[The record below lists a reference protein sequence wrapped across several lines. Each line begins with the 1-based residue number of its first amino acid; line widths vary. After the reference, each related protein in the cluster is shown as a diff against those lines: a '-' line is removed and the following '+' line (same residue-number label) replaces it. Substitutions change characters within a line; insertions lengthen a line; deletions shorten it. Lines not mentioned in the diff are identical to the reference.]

1 MKLTVGIDCFQDL
14 ILAARGSP
22 VDRLL
27 AVVTVVV
34 VDGVTVVDCVA
45 DRDDPLSSAVW
56 VTRGDL
62 REVFAA

>member
-1 MKLTVGIDCFQDL
+1 VKVTVGIDCFQDL
-14 ILAARGSP
+14 TLAARGSP

-27 AVVTVVV
+27 AVVAVAV

-45 DRDDPLSSAVW
+45 EKDDPLSSAMS